1 MGVVKLI
8 FKLTMDR
15 EDNNRSL
22 LLSPLN
28 LLSLRNRS
36 NLLRNLKRLENASN
50 RTSKENNSLKNAS
63 KLDLLLPLW
72 ISLMQLSRC
81 HLLLLKTDMCRLLD
95 NFARLWHFLTS
106 PRLSPDN
113 ITRTSKNTAMTSP
126 SRLIPKEKRPQ

>member
-15 EDNNRSL
+15 EDNNSSL

-50 RTSKENNSLKNAS
+50 RTSKVNNSLKNAS
-63 KLDLLLPLW
+63 KLDLLLPLL
-72 ISLMQLSRC
+72 ISLIQLSKC
-81 HLLLLKTDMCRLLD
+81 HLLLHKINICRLLD
-95 NFARLWHFLTS
+95 NFARLWHF
-106 PRLSPDN
+106 P
-113 ITRTSKNTAMTSP
+113 
-126 SRLIPKEKRPQ
+126 